1 MANRHILIFSADA
14 TTSQFF
20 ERALNDPQTY
30 QVDSASTLTAIE
42 YLLKSQPPDLL
53 IIDARHA
60 TQVLESLD
68 NILELVASLVERHP
82 GVPVMLL
89 SNLLTKEVLGRA
101 VQIGIA
107 ACLEF
112 PLQPGD
118 LLTAIEDAI
127 QRQQRL
133 QDWVLRE
140 SRRSTKS
147 LQQRIDDL
155 EALQRVSRSITASL
169 DLDQVLAAVVEAAVD
184 LTGAEEGSLLLL
196 EEGSGDL
203 IMRAARNFGDDFVRT
218 FRLPVEDTLPGEVLL
233 SGKPVI
239 RAEQTPRKIKTAYL
253 VHSIMYVPLII
264 QDRPIGVL
272 GVDNQ
277 QSGHTFSE
285 YHLKLVSTLAD
296 YAAIAIENARLYTNA
311 ASEREKME
319 SLLTQITDGVIVLDH
334 QGCLLLMNQSAR
346 QAFHV
351 EEEQLIGKPISQ
363 VVNHAELVDI
373 LSQRDALQP
382 ARSEISLDDGRVFYV
397 QTSPIPEVGL
407 AATLQDITR
416 LKELDRIKSEFV
428 STVSHDLRSPLTA
441 ILGYIDLIERV
452 GPVTAAQKEFIQ
464 RVGTSVQNITTLIN
478 DLLDLGRIEAGFD
491 TRREFVPLAAL
502 IQYTLESAQVQ
513 AAEKNLDFTWNIQ
526 TDLPQVYGIPSQLRQ
541 MLSNLF
547 NNSMKY
553 TPAGGRIHLEA
564 EGQAGQVILRLE
576 DNGLGIPLGDQPHV
590 FDKFYR
596 ASNVG
601 LEVPGTGLGLAI
613 VKSVVENHKG
623 RIWLDSTPGAGS
635 KFTIVL
641 PVEKP
646 TKARISP

>member
-218 FRLPVEDTLPGEVLL
+218 FRLPVEDTLPGEVLR

-373 LSQRDALQP
+373 LSLRDALQP

-502 IQYTLESAQVQ
+502 IQYTLESVQEQ